1 MKFEEL
7 KGLFKNKKLIIISV
21 FAVILGL
28 LLLGG
33 GKTEKAATDTKEAQL
48 EQFLESIKG
57 VGECKVIITYK
68 SDSSYYSKKE
78 EVYAVAVCCRGAT
91 RKGIEAQIT
100 ELVSSLYGIG
110 TNRVKV
116 FLLD

>member
-7 KGLFKNKKLIIISV
+7 KGLFKNKKLIIIPV

-33 GKTEKAATDTKEAQL
+33 KSEEAATDTKEAQL